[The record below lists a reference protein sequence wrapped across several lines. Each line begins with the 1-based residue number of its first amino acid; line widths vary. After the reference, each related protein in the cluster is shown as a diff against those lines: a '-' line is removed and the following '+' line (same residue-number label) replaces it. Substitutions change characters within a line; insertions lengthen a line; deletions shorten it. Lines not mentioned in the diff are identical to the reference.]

1 MSAVL
6 HTSGLRSGYG
16 SATDVLLDVDLVV
29 EPGSAIG
36 VLGANGAG
44 KSTLLKTLAGLLP
57 ARAGTIAVDGVD
69 VPNES
74 PSARLRR
81 GVVLLPEGHRTIHT
95 LSVEENL
102 RLASISQWP
111 RGVRSR
117 MQEMLPVVYDMFPV
131 LGERRHQM
139 AGLLSGGEQQM
150 VSLGRALVSKPR
162 VLLLDEPSLGLAP
175 VVIERIYSSLEALQQ
190 AGLSLLVVEQS
201 HARLDALCDRVH
213 VLRLGEV
220 TASFNGGD
228 VTDEALRDA
237 YFGTSGNP
245 SRPSLKEETE

>member
-1 MSAVL
+1 VSAVL
-6 HTSGLRSGYG
+6 ETSGLRAGYG
-16 SATDVLLDVDLVV
+16 SATDVLIDVDLVV
-29 EPGSAIG
+29 EAGSATG

-44 KSTLLKTLAGLLP
+44 KSTLLKALAGLLP
-57 ARAGTIAVDGVD
+57 ARSGTIAVDGV
-69 VPNES
+69 VLPNES

-81 GVVLLPEGHRTIHT
+81 GVVLLPEGHRTIRT

-102 RLASISQWP
+102 RLASIARWP
-111 RGVRSR
+111 RGVSAR
-117 MQEMLPVVYDMFPV
+117 MQEMLPVVYEMFPV
-131 LGERRHQM
+131 LAERRHQM

-150 VSLGRALVSKPR
+150 VSLGRALVSEPL

-175 VVIERIYSSLEALQQ
+175 VVIERIYQSLETLRQT
-190 AGLSLLVVEQS
+190 GLSLLVVEQN
-201 HARLDALCDRVH
+201 HTRLDALCDHVH

-220 TASFNGGD
+220 TNSFASGD

>member
-1 MSAVL
+1 VNAVL
-6 HTSGLRSGYG
+6 ETSGLRAGYG

-29 EPGSAIG
+29 EAGSAIG

-57 ARAGTIAVDGVD
+57 ARAGTIAVDGVV
-69 VPNES
+69 VPDES

-81 GVVLLPEGHRTIHT
+81 GVVLLPEGHRTIRT

-102 RLASISQWP
+102 RLASISRWP
-111 RGVRSR
+111 RGVRAR

-150 VSLGRALVSKPR
+150 VSLGRALVSQPK

-175 VVIERIYSSLEALQQ
+175 VVIERIYQSLEMLQQ
-190 AGLSLLVVEQS
+190 TGLSLLVVEQN
-201 HARLDALCDRVH
+201 HARLDALCDHIH

-220 TASFNGGD
+220 TTSFVGGD
-228 VTDEALRDA
+228 ITDEALRDA

>member
-1 MSAVL
+1 
-6 HTSGLRSGYG
+6 
-16 SATDVLLDVDLVV
+16 
-29 EPGSAIG
+29 
-36 VLGANGAG
+36 
-44 KSTLLKTLAGLLP
+44 
-57 ARAGTIAVDGVD
+57 
-69 VPNES
+69 
-74 PSARLRR
+74 
-81 GVVLLPEGHRTIHT
+81 
-95 LSVEENL
+95 
-102 RLASISQWP
+102 
-111 RGVRSR
+111 

-150 VSLGRALVSKPR
+150 VSLGRALVSEPR

-190 AGLSLLVVEQS
+190 TGLSLLVVEQS

-220 TASFNGGD
+220 TTSFNGGD